1 MVNLG
6 KWEMIAEPSPT
17 PARNTADV
25 VVSQEAWDVIV
36 KQANALQAMADAI
49 EMIKNSMGNRPGN

>member
-1 MVNLG
+1 
-6 KWEMIAEPSPT
+6 MIAEPSPT